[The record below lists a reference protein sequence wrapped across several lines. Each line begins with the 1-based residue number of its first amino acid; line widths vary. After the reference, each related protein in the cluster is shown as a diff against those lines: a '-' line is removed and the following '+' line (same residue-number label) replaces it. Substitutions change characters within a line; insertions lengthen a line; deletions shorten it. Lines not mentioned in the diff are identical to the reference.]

1 MPPRHRPPY
10 GRLLVLRALDA
21 RAGLGLL
28 PPRLARRRIGLAMR
42 RHRRDRVHPAVGT
55 VARPIAL
62 ASARSTRHPCRKQ
75 HEVVRLDQVPLLKLI
90 QELQAVDPLEVLLVQ
105 VLAVDLLHVGHGAP
119 VPASLQVAGPLRG
132 EGGVVV
138 EREQR
143 AAALHQVV
151 DHLLPEPVIGV
162 SLLVNNHCRGRIWC
176 SRGGPLDNPVT
187 MERLHVHQHALR
199 NKECGHVAAEACMAH
214 GGNHLGHHAHVRG
227 DQAVMRGP
235 ELART
240 SDAQLPGNKVLLRA
254 RIQHWPEILPLQ
266 HRRQLLAQHLWEV
279 DLKVRQVFTPTGW
292 VIT

>member
-1 MPPRHRPPY
+1 M
-10 GRLLVLRALDA
+10 
-21 RAGLGLL
+21 
-28 PPRLARRRIGLAMR
+28 
-42 RHRRDRVHPAVGT
+42 HPAIST
-55 VARPIAL
+55 VTCPIAI
-62 ASARSTRHPCRKQ
+62 ASVCSTRHPCRKQ
-75 HEVVRLDQVPLLKLI
+75 HKVVRLDQVPLLKLI

-162 SLLVNNHCRGRIWC
+162 GLLVDNHCRGRIRH

-187 MERLHVHQHALR
+187 MECLHVHQHALR